1 MKVGD
6 IVKYKDAGTPEVTG
20 EVKQVT
26 SVYSQEV
33 GPSLCDVAQ
42 IGLDP

>member
-1 MKVGD
+1 LRDRARLRQAQRPKQ
-6 IVKYKDAGTPEVTG
+6 TG